1 MSGLYRSFTSLVLNA
16 VHDCKLRKK
25 VDESQVMELCEV
37 MNEALSKLV
46 FKLYEADE
54 ELTYVEELKVEKL
67 IEFVLVGEMAMVAG
81 VLGNLKHLG
90 KLTDSN
96 VKSLEPHTEV
106 KTNTLFYSTLIDK
119 LLVQL

>member
-1 MSGLYRSFTSLVLNA
+1 M
-16 VHDCKLRKK
+16 
-25 VDESQVMELCEV
+25 DESQVMDLCEV

-81 VLGNLKHLG
+81 LLGNLKHLG

-96 VKSLEPHTEV
+96 VKSLEPRKEV
-106 KTNTLFYSTLIDK
+106 KTSTFFYSTLIDK
-119 LLVQL
+119 LLTQL

>member
-1 MSGLYRSFTSLVLNA
+1 
-16 VHDCKLRKK
+16 
-25 VDESQVMELCEV
+25 
-37 MNEALSKLV
+37 
-46 FKLYEADE
+46 
-54 ELTYVEELKVEKL
+54 
-67 IEFVLVGEMAMVAG
+67 MAMVAG